1 MRLASF
7 PRLPRTP
14 ALRWGLAL
22 AALLMTIGVAGRD
35 VVPAWMA
42 IQGRALISDFRHFD
56 AMPMVRAPA
65 ASPLP
70 RAPAALNWPAAAAA
84 DPQAWLAEHGTVALL
99 VLRRG
104 ALIHEA
110 YFNGFERTSI
120 GTSFSV
126 AKSIV
131 SALVGIALAE
141 GHIASLDDP
150 LTRYLPEL
158 AATDARFS
166 NVTLRHLLL
175 MRSGIAFDEGYRS
188 PLSDAARFYLSRDLA
203 ARVRALKI
211 EGAPDRMQAYRSGD
225 TQLLGMV
232 LARATGLPLAKY
244 AESRLW
250 QPMGAEFDASWSLD
264 SADAGTAKAFC
275 CVNARAVDFARFGQ
289 LFLQGGQLD
298 GRQIVPG
305 PWVRESTAVATRP
318 GGNDIQRRNI
328 ERPFSER
335 RAYYAYQ
342 WRRAAQPGNGE
353 PAEDFYAQGLL
364 GQYVYV
370 APATQTVLVRLGR
383 HQGDVFWPQ
392 FLGELARLN
401 P

>member
-1 MRLASF
+1 MA
-7 PRLPRTP
+7 
-14 ALRWGLAL
+14 AAGL
-22 AALLMTIGVAGRD
+22 
-35 VVPAWMA
+35 
-42 IQGRALISDFRHFD
+42 
-56 AMPMVRAPA
+56 PA
-65 ASPLP
+65 ATARCNQIPSLNT
-70 RAPAALNWPAAAAA
+70 ATALTSCCACCLRLSAAAALSSTSA
-84 DPQAWLAEHGTVALL
+84 AFCCVTWSIWLTASPTCDTPWLCSLLALL

-211 EGAPDRMQAYRSGD
+211 EGAPDRIQAYRSGD
-225 TQLLGMV
+225 TQFLGMV
-232 LARATGLPLAKY
+232 LARATGLSLAKY

-275 CVNARAVDFARFGQ
+275 
-289 LFLQGGQLD
+289 LSL
-298 GRQIVPG
+298 IH
-305 PWVRESTAVATRP
+305 
-318 GGNDIQRRNI
+318 I
-328 ERPFSER
+328 
-335 RAYYAYQ
+335 
-342 WRRAAQPGNGE
+342 
-353 PAEDFYAQGLL
+353 
-364 GQYVYV
+364 
-370 APATQTVLVRLGR
+370 
-383 HQGDVFWPQ
+383 
-392 FLGELARLN
+392 
-401 P
+401 